1 MKARTVRIN
10 TIFTSA
16 MLLVYI
22 GCIILNL
29 LLALLTR
36 NTTITLPA
44 GMFLCLAVFFPT
56 VVLLIYG
63 IGQAKRKQGIFDLI
77 LSVLT
82 LLVSLVWIIVVVL
95 NWATVFARNL
105 IYELFFRL
113 DIAMS
118 ISDLLTILS
127 YLDIAFMLF
136 TTVVA
141 IYLLITYLISV
152 LRAKQKWLQIK
163 AELHKP
169 AISVLIL
176 VPNLL
181 SLVQMIITRIM
192 LNNLNVGVMNLDE
205 YSTFVQIFSFGCVA
219 VEIVLAL
226 AVTLAVTL
234 FGLILKKQPVALP
247 EQPELYDPELD
258 DGFAPPAGVS
268 AQDLW
273 N

>member
-1 MKARTVRIN
+1 MKAKTVRIN

-36 NTTITLPA
+36 NTTISLPA
-44 GMFLCLAVFFPT
+44 GVFPCLAVLLPT

-63 IGQAKRKQGIFDLI
+63 IGQAKRKQGVFDLL

-82 LLVSLVWIIVVVL
+82 LLVSLVWMVVALLDWV
-95 NWATVFARNL
+95 TVVARNL
-105 IYELFFRL
+105 IYEIYYRL
-113 DIAMS
+113 DMAMS
-118 ISDLLTILS
+118 MSDLLTILS
-127 YLDIAFMLF
+127 YLGIAFMLF

-181 SLVQMIITRIM
+181 SLVQMILTRIM
-192 LNNLNVGVMNLDE
+192 LNNLNLGIMSLEE
-205 YSTFVQIFSFGCVA
+205 YSTFMQIFSYGSIA

-258 DGFAPPAGVS
+258 EAFAPPAGVS
-268 AQDLW
+268 AQDIW

>member
-1 MKARTVRIN
+1 MKAKTVRLN
-10 TIFTSA
+10 TILTSA
-16 MLLVYI
+16 TLLVYI
-22 GCIILNL
+22 GCILLNL
-29 LLALLTR
+29 LLGLLAR
-36 NTTITLPA
+36 ISTISLPA
-44 GMFLCLAVFFPT
+44 GIFPCLAVFLPT

-63 IGQAKRKQGIFDLI
+63 IGQAKRKQGVFDLI

-82 LLVSLVWIIVVVL
+82 LLVSLVWMIAAL
-95 NWATVFARNL
+95 LDWATVIARNL
-105 IYELFFRL
+105 IYEVYYRL
-113 DIAMS
+113 DMAMS
-118 ISDLLTILS
+118 MSELLTILS

-192 LNNLNVGVMNLDE
+192 LNNFNLGIMSLE
-205 YSTFVQIFSFGCVA
+205 KYSTFMQIFSYGSIA
-219 VEIVLAL
+219 VEIVLTL

-234 FGLILKKQPVALP
+234 FGLILKGKKQ
-247 EQPELYDPELD
+247 ETKTEESEQSQPEVAQPNV
-258 DGFAPPAGVS
+258 PAGVS
-268 AQDLW
+268 AEDYL

>member
-29 LLALLTR
+29 LLTLLTR
-36 NTTITLPA
+36 NTTISLPA

-105 IYELFFRL
+105 IYELFFKL
-113 DIAMS
+113 LAVL
-118 ISDLLTILS
+118 SDLLTILS

-268 AQDLW
+268 AQDMW